1 MWTENFLVQDLGI
14 PVCETNFEEGET
26 LRKVNAKEWNS
37 NTKKK
42 HYNVCR
48 NSQSFVYFC
57 LNRIGSAKRKFVQL
71 GEMKNEFEN

>member
-37 NTKKK
+37 NTKK
-42 HYNVCR
+42 NTIM
-48 NSQSFVYFC
+48 FVATLKALYFC

-71 GEMKNEFEN
+71 SEMKNEFEN